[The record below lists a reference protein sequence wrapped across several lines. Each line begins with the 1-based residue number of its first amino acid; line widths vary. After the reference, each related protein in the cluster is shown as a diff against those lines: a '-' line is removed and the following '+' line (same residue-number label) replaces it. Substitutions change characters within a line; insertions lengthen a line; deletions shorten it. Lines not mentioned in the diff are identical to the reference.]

1 MKAGL
6 LIDTT
11 KCIGCGGCTLACKE
25 ANDLPKDCV
34 GAAGLCPAEPE
45 RGKEWKPSQGF
56 HIDDDGTL
64 SATTWTIVEKREGV
78 HIRRMC
84 MHCEDP
90 ACASVCPVAAL
101 RKTPEG
107 AVTYDET
114 KCIGCR
120 YCMMGCPFGIPRY
133 EWSKAVPR
141 VRKCILCYENATRQ
155 GKPTACASVCPTG
168 ATKFGERAALVR
180 EAEERIR
187 NQPDRYTDHV
197 FGLTEA
203 GGTSVLF
210 LAAVDF
216 ARLGFR
222 THLRKERYPQLTW
235 NVLSRLPNVVSVAGA
250 GMAGVWW
257 LMNRREAVALDEKSP
272 HDHGTGKEKP

>member
-25 ANDLPKDCV
+25 ANDLPKQ
-34 GAAGLCPAEPE
+34 P
-45 RGKEWKPSQGF
+45 K
-56 HIDDDGTL
+56 DDDNTL
-64 SATTWTIVEKREGV
+64 SATTWTVVETREGV
-78 HIRRMC
+78 HVRRMC

-101 RKTPEG
+101 RKTAEG

-120 YCMMGCPFGIPRY
+120 YCMMACPFGIPRY

-141 VRKCILCYENATRQ
+141 VRKCILCHEAATRH

-168 ATKFGERAALVR
+168 ATKFGERAALVS

-187 NQPDRYTDHV
+187 NQPGRYTNHV

-210 LAAVDF
+210 LSAVDF

-222 THLRKERYPQLTW
+222 TNLQKERYPQLTW

-257 LMNRREAVALDEKSP
+257 LMNRREAVALEEKSP
-272 HDHGTGKEKP
+272 QGHDAGKEKP

>member
-25 ANDLPKDCV
+25 ANDLPKD
-34 GAAGLCPAEPE
+34 
-45 RGKEWKPSQGF
+45 
-56 HIDDDGTL
+56 DGQSL
-64 SATTWTIVEKREGV
+64 SATTWTVVEKREGV

-133 EWSKAVPR
+133 EWSKPVPR
-141 VRKCILCYENATRQ
+141 VRKCILCHENATRL

-197 FGLTEA
+197 FGLDEA

-210 LAAVDF
+210 LSAVDF

-222 THLRKERYPQLTW
+222 TGLRKERYPQLTW

-257 LMNRREAVALDEKSP
+257 LMNRREAVALEEKSP
-272 HDHGTGKEKP
+272 HGPGTDITSKEKP

>member
-11 KCIGCGGCTLACKE
+11 KCIGCGGCAMACKE
-25 ANDLPKDCV
+25 ANDLPKD
-34 GAAGLCPAEPE
+34 GGQA
-45 RGKEWKPSQGF
+45 
-56 HIDDDGTL
+56 L

-90 ACASVCPVAAL
+90 ACASVCPVGAL

-120 YCMMGCPFGIPRY
+120 YCMMACPFGIPRY
-133 EWSKAVPR
+133 EWSKPVPR
-141 VRKCILCYENATRQ
+141 MRKCILCYEKATRF
-155 GKPTACASVCPTG
+155 GKPTACAQVCPTG

-187 NQPDRYTDHV
+187 TQPDRYTRHI
-197 FGLTEA
+197 FGIEEA

-222 THLRKERYPQLTW
+222 TKVRKERYPQMTW

-257 LMNRREAVALDEKSP
+257 LMNRREAVALEEKSP
-272 HDHGTGKEKP
+272 QGPDMPNKEKP

>member
-25 ANDLPKDCV
+25 ANELPKN
-34 GAAGLCPAEPE
+34 
-45 RGKEWKPSQGF
+45 
-56 HIDDDGTL
+56 DDKTL
-64 SATTWTIVEKREGV
+64 SATTWTVVEEREGV

-101 RKTPEG
+101 RKTAEG

-120 YCMMGCPFGIPRY
+120 YCMMACPFGIPRY

-141 VRKCILCYENATRQ
+141 VRKCILCHEAATRH

-168 ATKFGERAALVR
+168 ATKFGERAALVS

-187 NQPDRYTDHV
+187 NQPDRYTNHV

-222 THLRKERYPQLTW
+222 TNLRKERYPQLTW

-257 LMNRREAVALDEKSP
+257 LMNRREAVALEEKSV
-272 HDHGTGKEKP
+272 HGQDIGQDKGKEKP